1 MQKLSLTMERSILII
16 EPDPSQGKR
25 VIRILMQ
32 AGYDVMTSRPEDAL
46 HLLYETRPDAVILSN
61 RLSVAELDRLS
72 ERISTMTDLPL
83 IELAE
88 DGSLVAAA
96 RRLARS
102 AGISELLE
110 TLDEL
115 LK

>member
-1 MQKLSLTMERSILII
+1 MIV
-16 EPDPSQGKR
+16 EPDLSQAKR
-25 VIRILMQ
+25 AIRLLME
-32 AGYDVMTSRPEDAL
+32 AGYDVSITSQTKDAL
-46 HLLYETRPDAVILSN
+46 HLLYETRPNAVILSN

-88 DGSLVAAA
+88 GCSLVATA
-96 RRLARS
+96 RRLTCS
-102 AGISELLE
+102 AGILELIE